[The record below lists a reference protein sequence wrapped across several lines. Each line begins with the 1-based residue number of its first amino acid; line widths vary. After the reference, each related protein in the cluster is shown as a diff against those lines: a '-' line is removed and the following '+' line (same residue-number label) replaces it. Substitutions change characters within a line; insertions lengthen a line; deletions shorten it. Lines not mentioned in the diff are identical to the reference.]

1 MVKNDESERVACYSF
16 CSILVTFRNKRTLQT
31 AEIQTLAKKSSFY
44 DIKDDVYK
52 IVTASKLKTA
62 VTGKVCKRKRTA
74 YPTGF
79 QTKEDICISVLANQ
93 TKQLQNA
100 FVNVNIYVQDEIT
113 EGQKEEKSQR
123 LRELCQLS
131 FSIFESVHGSDFRL
145 SLDEQRVI
153 PCEETEEHIISNKLL
168 YQTIND

>member
-1 MVKNDESERVACYSF
+1 MVKNDESERVVCYSF

-31 AEIQTLAKKSSFY
+31 AEIQTLAKKFSFY

-52 IVTASKLKTA
+52 IVTASKLKTV
-62 VTGKVCKRKRTA
+62 VTGKICKRKRTF
-74 YPTGF
+74 YPTGT

-113 EGQKEEKSQR
+113 EGQKEEKAQR

-131 FSIFESVHGSDFRL
+131 FSIFESVRGSDFRL

-153 PCEETEEHIISNKLL
+153 PCEGTNEHIISNKLL

>member
-1 MVKNDESERVACYSF
+1 M
-16 CSILVTFRNKRTLQT
+16 
-31 AEIQTLAKKSSFY
+31 KSDI

-52 IVTASKLKTA
+52 IVTASKLKTI
-62 VTGKVCKRKRTA
+62 VTGKICKRKRTF
-74 YPTGF
+74 YPTGS

-113 EGQKEEKSQR
+113 EGQKEEKTQR

-131 FSIFESVHGSDFRL
+131 FSIFESVRGSDFRL

-153 PCEETEEHIISNKLL
+153 PCEGTNEHIISNKLL
-168 YQTIND
+168 YQIYHSYNKHNKKPINRFILGLQHLWYR

>member
-1 MVKNDESERVACYSF
+1 MNPKEWF
-16 CSILVTFRNKRTLQT
+16 VTHFVLFLLLLETNEHSKQQKYRHLQRNPHFKTL
-31 AEIQTLAKKSSFY
+31 
-44 DIKDDVYK
+44 KDDVYK

-62 VTGKVCKRKRTA
+62 VTGKICKRKRTF

-131 FSIFESVHGSDFRL
+131 FSIFESVRGSDFRL